1 MRTRTTHR
9 PTSETKVTQ
18 LLSPALHKL
27 ALNKLNEIV
36 RLKNRLPGI
45 YFTALLGL
53 VLLLF
58 SPSPSWANLIG
69 QYGQE
74 QASPIT
80 VKHKGLL
87 NGRNGIGVITP
98 LAAVPTYG
106 KVSRVLYNQEAGI
119 LKRLCYYY
127 DPASNTCKADR
138 TTITASQPPLH
149 GTLRNGVLVEPVG
162 DGGFCNNFVLPYDV
176 AYYTWTDTPSL
187 EATQQDSTTLSFR
200 SNVCSGNDFD
210 LAVTIQLNKS
220 PKNLGQPDCPS
231 CMEGNPINAATG
243 NKFQT
248 ETDYQGPANTG
259 LEFKRY
265 YNSQDLSGS
274 VVLGNNW
281 HSTYHR
287 GLTPPAQAND
297 PVKITGADGRVDT
310 FKFNAASGTWLSEA
324 DVASRL
330 GELKDADGVRTG
342 WQLVTED
349 DDKETYSP
357 DGRLLSIIT
366 RSGQKTTLGYGADN
380 RLSTVT
386 GPFGHTLGF
395 SYDSATGLLQT
406 MRLPDT
412 SLYQYGYGNYGN
424 LTTVT
429 YPDLK
434 IRTYLYENSPYVEAL
449 TGIIDEENKRFA
461 TFNYDSQGL
470 ATSSEHAGGVE
481 KTTITYNSDGTSD
494 VIDPYLNLHS
504 YSFVEQFDL
513 KKPLAVTGQPVPTM
527 GSKAA
532 SYDADGNVK
541 SRTDFNNNK
550 TCYAYDLNRNLEIA
564 RIEGLAPGKVCP
576 SNIITYILATGTVER
591 KILTTWH
598 NTYRLPTAISEPKRL
613 TTFVYHGDNGA
624 TCGNIGVL
632 CNKTVTA
639 TTDPDGGQGF
649 AANTIGLPRVWS
661 YTYNNLGEI
670 STIDGPRT
678 DASDTTAFLYYTSD
692 ASDHKKGDLRRV
704 TDAAGNITTYNTYNL
719 NGSPTRIT
727 DDNGLVTDLLYDS
740 RNRLHTVTV
749 SGRTT
754 TLEYKNNLPWQVIT
768 PNQGTIEY
776 SYDDAHRLAGI
787 KNGAGESIAYTLDNF
802 SKPTKEQT
810 FAAGSTTAATT
821 VNRQFDALGRLW
833 KVLNA
838 VNQLV
843 ETNLY
848 DKQGNLLTQ
857 TGKVDANIANDR
869 LTQFGYDDLNR
880 LETVTDAINGL
891 TTFTYDGLDHTVNVE
906 DPSLHSTAYTID
918 GLDNLQQETSPDR
931 GTRTNN
937 SVIDAAG
944 IARTAV
950 DARNHSSQYVY
961 DALNRVTS
969 VSYDDF
975 TSASYQ
981 YDFGIGASGQLNH
994 MGDATGFTD
1003 WQFDTEGR
1011 LLSKTQTVTGTVA
1024 RATAYS
1030 YNTATGRLETMT
1042 YPSGAVLKYT
1052 YDGAG
1057 RPLTLSYA
1065 VNASSPFVTLLDTI
1079 SYQPLGGL
1087 KSYRLASIIG
1097 TPSLSWGYDGN
1108 GRIKSYP
1115 AINSAGALS
1124 SKSLLRDRLGNVI
1137 TLGDTGSTA
1146 NDQSYIYDKLGR
1158 LTNYNA
1164 PALAAVHGYG
1174 YDGLGNRETKTV
1186 NGVAT
1191 TSIVNANSNRLDS
1204 VGTKTYSHDASGNL
1218 TNNGT
1223 QTFTYDAKG
1232 RLSGT
1237 SKGANTYSY
1246 GINALGQRVSKASA
1260 ALSTG
1265 GRVYVYDEAGH
1276 LIGEYDTTGV
1286 RTQEHVWLEGRPVFL
1301 IGAAGGVY
1309 PVFSDHLGTPRQV
1322 TDTNNLLRWAWDNA
1336 DPFGAN
1342 AANVQPTPGQN
1353 RIDYNLRFPGQ
1364 YYDSESGLHY
1374 NVNRDYDPKL
1384 GRYYESDP
1392 IGIAGG
1398 LNTYGYVNG
1407 NPISWIDPLGLVEGS
1422 PNNIFKRISIDELAL
1437 GYKGSTMWCFACRKG
1452 NFPKNT
1458 NKCNKFVYDVT
1469 TEAGARPLVKGRQPL
1484 ASEWATPSVKIPN
1497 WRSLNPSETPQPG
1510 DVAAYKLPDGGTSY
1524 SGHTGIIT
1532 SDESSNISA
1541 HDDAVYPVPDQF
1553 SGNPNTNYRR
1563 YTGE

>member
-1 MRTRTTHR
+1 M
-9 PTSETKVTQ
+9 
-18 LLSPALHKL
+18 
-27 ALNKLNEIV
+27 
-36 RLKNRLPGI
+36 
-45 YFTALLGL
+45 
-53 VLLLF
+53 
-58 SPSPSWANLIG
+58 
-69 QYGQE
+69 
-74 QASPIT
+74 
-80 VKHKGLL
+80 
-87 NGRNGIGVITP
+87 
-98 LAAVPTYG
+98 
-106 KVSRVLYNQEAGI
+106 
-119 LKRLCYYY
+119 
-127 DPASNTCKADR
+127 
-138 TTITASQPPLH
+138 
-149 GTLRNGVLVEPVG
+149 
-162 DGGFCNNFVLPYDV
+162 
-176 AYYTWTDTPSL
+176 
-187 EATQQDSTTLSFR
+187 EATQQD
-200 SNVCSGNDFD
+200 
-210 LAVTIQLNKS
+210 LATVNYAFPETCHGLTELNLNLTIQLNKS

-287 GLTPPAQAND
+287 GLTPPAQADD

-310 FKFNAASGTWLSEA
+310 FKFNAASGTWLSDA

-330 GELKDADGVRTG
+330 GELKDPDGVRTG

-366 RSGQKTTLGYGADN
+366 RSGQKSTLGYGADN

-449 TGIIDEENKRFA
+449 TGIVDEENKRFA

-481 KTTITYNSDGTSD
+481 KTSITYNSDGTSD
-494 VIDPYLNLHS
+494 VLDPYLNSHK
-504 YSFVEQFDL
+504 YSFIEQFGR
-513 KKPLAVTGQPVPTM
+513 KKPTSVSGQPVPTL
-527 GSKAA
+527 GGKAA
-532 SYDADGNVK
+532 GYDADGNVK

-550 TCYAYDLNRNLEIA
+550 TCYAYDITRNLEIG
-564 RIEGLAPGKVCP
+564 RIEGLAPGKACP
-576 SNIITYILATGTVER
+576 PDVVGYSPATGTVER
-591 KILTTWH
+591 KILTDWH
-598 NTYRLPTAISEPKRL
+598 DVYRLPVTISEPKRL
-613 TTFVYHGDNGA
+613 TTFVYHGDNGV

-632 CNKTVTA
+632 CSKTVTA

-649 AANTIGLPRVWS
+649 AASTTGSPRVWG
-661 YTYNNLGEI
+661 YTYNNMGEI
-670 STIDGPRT
+670 TVINGPRT
-678 DASDTTAFLYYTSD
+678 DVPDTTTFLYYPSA
-692 ASDHKKGDLRRV
+692 ASDHKKGDLRQV
-704 TDAAGNITTYNTYNL
+704 KDAAGNITTYNTYNL

-727 DDNGLVTDLLYDS
+727 DDNGLVTDLFYDS

-776 SYDDAHRLAGI
+776 RYDDAHRLTGI

-838 VNQLV
+838 ANQLV

-869 LTQFGYDDLNR
+869 LTRFGYDDLNR

-891 TTFTYDGLDHTVNVE
+891 TTLAYDGLDHTVNVE
-906 DPSLHSTAYTID
+906 DPRLHSTAYTID
-918 GLDNLQQETSPDR
+918 GLDNLQQDASPDR
-931 GTRTNN
+931 GTRTH

-944 IARTAV
+944 NTQTAV
-950 DARNHSSQYVY
+950 DARNHSSQYAY

-969 VSYDDF
+969 VSYDDG

-981 YDFGIGASGQLNH
+981 YDVGTGASGQLNH
-994 MGDATGFTD
+994 IADATGFTD

-1011 LLSKTQTVTGTVA
+1011 LLGKTQTVTGSVA

-1030 YNTATGRLETMT
+1030 YNTATGRLETLT

-1087 KSYRLASIIG
+1087 KSYRLANVTG
-1097 TPSLSWGYDGN
+1097 TPNLSWGYDGN

-1124 SKSLLRDRLGNVI
+1124 SKSLLRDRLGNVT

-1158 LTNYNA
+1158 LTDYNA

-1204 VGTKTYSHDASGNL
+1204 VGTKTYRHDGSGNL
-1218 TNNGT
+1218 TYNGA

-1237 SKGANTYSY
+1237 SKGANTYRY
-1246 GINALGQRVSKASA
+1246 GINALGQRVSKAST
-1260 ALSTG
+1260 ALSSG
-1265 GRVYVYDEAGH
+1265 GRVYTYDEAGH
-1276 LIGEYDTTGV
+1276 LMGEYDTTGT
-1286 RTQEHVWLEGRPVFL
+1286 RIQEHVWLGDKPVAV
-1301 IGAAGGVY
+1301 ISGATGVLLH
-1309 PVFSDHLGTPRQV
+1309 VLSDHLDTPRQLV
-1322 TDTNNLLRWAWDNA
+1322 SGSLQLRWAWDNA
-1336 DPFGAN
+1336 DPFGNSAPN
-1342 AANVQPTPGQN
+1342 QSPQGFAAFG
-1353 RIDYNLRFPGQ
+1353 YNLRFPGQ

-1384 GRYYESDP
+1384 GRYYGSDP
-1392 IGIAGG
+1392 IGLAGG
-1398 LNTYGYVNG
+1398 LNTYGYVGANPVGAVDPSGLVLETASDVISLGLSIKEYNSDPSFLNG
-1407 NPISWIDPLGLVEGS
+1407 LGVAVDALGAATPFIPAGVGSIRQCLKQTAKVADLRPTHGKTMSNKQLDKLTKNLKAEGVKEPLTVTEHNGKLYILDGHHRALAAPRAGISEVPISIVDLPYG
-1422 PNNIFKRISIDELAL
+1422 A
-1437 GYKGSTMWCFACRKG
+1437 YK
-1452 NFPKNT
+1452 
-1458 NKCNKFVYDVT
+1458 
-1469 TEAGARPLVKGRQPL
+1469 
-1484 ASEWATPSVKIPN
+1484 TPSD
-1497 WRSLNPSETPQPG
+1497 LTFTP
-1510 DVAAYKLPDGGTSY
+1510 GGY
-1524 SGHTGIIT
+1524 
-1532 SDESSNISA
+1532 
-1541 HDDAVYPVPDQF
+1541 
-1553 SGNPNTNYRR
+1553 
-1563 YTGE
+1563 